1 MYRRPMNTAIV
12 EAFAR
17 SIFAKA
23 ELLRRDDLTQRERSR
38 IMEAVSGDVRKYTDL
53 IEHDASDAA
62 LALASEL
69 GISLAEV
76 GWHDQHKFDP
86 GRERFILEH
95 VIPVKTV
102 RDRCL
107 LLPANRPPLKVSL
120 TCGLRGS
127 CEKRTPCSTRLAIH
141 RIDPTLVMR
150 TAKRASLSR
159 ALPTTMTSDA
169 AAPISCPVDP
179 SGSSTLL
186 LPSPSRDVPES
197 PEQVSYKR
205 AGGIR
210 RPNSRNPPSEAY
222 GPPVLDGRKV
232 RPTWVVARQ
241 AALAEF
247 LRR

>member
-1 MYRRPMNTAIV
+1 MNAAIV

-23 ELLRRDDLTQRERSR
+23 ELLRRDDLTRRERSR

-107 LLPANRPPLKVSL
+107 AAASEQVAAESLADVRVAWILREENAVLNSLGYSSNRP
-120 TCGLRGS
+120 
-127 CEKRTPCSTRLAIH
+127 
-141 RIDPTLVMR
+141 DPR
-150 TAKRASLSR
+150 
-159 ALPTTMTSDA
+159 
-169 AAPISCPVDP
+169 
-179 SGSSTLL
+179 
-186 LPSPSRDVPES
+186 
-197 PEQVSYKR
+197 
-205 AGGIR
+205 
-210 RPNSRNPPSEAY
+210 EAY
-222 GPPVLDGRKV
+222 
-232 RPTWVVARQ
+232 RQ
-241 AALAEF
+241 AGISLAGFTDHDEA
-247 LRR
+247 RRT